1 MSFEKRESIMQ
12 EIQLCLE
19 NDGDFYRSTRYP
31 YQLSLLK
38 KLMQKNKYVHS
49 LAVQGWL
56 NVVTSYLKVYARE
69 NQIDCWFTILE
80 PSERFIVAERLTHEF
95 HTLALAGEY
104 NGTQLSKK
112 IQFDSNEVK

>member
-1 MSFEKRESIMQ
+1 MSFETRESIMQ

-19 NDGDFYRSTRYP
+19 NDGAFYRSTRYP
-31 YQLSLLK
+31 YELSLLK
-38 KLMQKNKYVHS
+38 KLMQNKYVHS

-56 NVVTSYLKVYARE
+56 GVVTSYLKVYARE
-69 NQIDCWFTILE
+69 CKIACWITILE

-95 HTLALAGEY
+95 HDRALAGEY
-104 NGTQLSKK
+104 NGTQLSKR